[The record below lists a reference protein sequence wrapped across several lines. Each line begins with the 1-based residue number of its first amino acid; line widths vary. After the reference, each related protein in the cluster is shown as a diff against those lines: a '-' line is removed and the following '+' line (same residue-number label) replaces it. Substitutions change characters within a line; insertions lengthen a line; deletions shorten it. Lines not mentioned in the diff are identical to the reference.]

1 MLFTLTLND
10 QLALAL
16 GIAGLL
22 FLLINLLLLKRNQP
36 KHIPEP
42 AKEAVENLLHVSSEQ
57 GKRLVVGLGHSLTNA
72 SFDLAGASGLNLQR
86 ALLKRSLFND
96 HPLQSFSGDGA
107 LACLSRMVVHGA
119 YRGALASELFQGSLS
134 QLSGASP
141 LAYTASLT
149 NQITGSSNAGLLL
162 AGQMSPVMLLVL
174 DQADRLSIPSISA
187 VSSLSGQ
194 AAGFFGNS
202 VNLMGEDVFNAA
214 GKLDQRKSSLASLSA
229 QDWLRIAISIGLLL
243 GAILKMGSVLP

>member
-1 MLFTLTLND
+1 MLSALTLND

-22 FLLINLLLLKRNQP
+22 FLLINLLVLKRNQP
-36 KHIPEP
+36 KHTPEP

-57 GKRLVVGLGHSLTNA
+57 GKRLVVGLGQALTNA

-96 HPLQSFSGDGA
+96 QPLQSYSGDGV

-119 YRGALASELFQGSLS
+119 YRGALASELFSGSLS
-134 QLSGASP
+134 QLSGTSP
-141 LAYTASLT
+141 LAYTASLV
-149 NQITGSSNAGLLL
+149 NQIPDSSNAGLLL
-162 AGQMSPVMLLVL
+162 AGQMSPVILLVL
-174 DQADRLSIPSISA
+174 DQADRHLLPAISA
-187 VSSLSGQ
+187 ISSLSGQ

-202 VNLMGEDVFNAA
+202 VNLIGEDVFNAA
-214 GKLDQRKSSLASLSA
+214 GKLDQRKSALASLSA

-243 GAILKMGSVLP
+243 GAILTMGGALP

>member
-1 MLFTLTLND
+1 MLFTLSLND

-16 GIAGLL
+16 GILGLL
-22 FLLINLLLLKRNQP
+22 FLLINLLLLRKNKP

-42 AKEAVENLLHVSSEQ
+42 GKEAVAHLLHVSSEE
-57 GKRLVVGLGHSLTNA
+57 GKRLVVGLGHGLTNA
-72 SFDLAGASGLNLQR
+72 SFDLAGASGLSLQR

-96 HPLQSFSGDGA
+96 HPLQSFSGDGV

-119 YRGALASELFQGSLS
+119 YRGALASELFSGSLS
-134 QLSGASP
+134 QLSGTSP

-149 NQITGSSNAGLLL
+149 NQIPDASNAGLLL
-162 AGQMSPVMLLVL
+162 TGQMSPVVLLAL
-174 DQADRLSIPSISA
+174 DQSDRHSLPSISA
-187 VSSLSGQ
+187 LASLSGQ

-202 VNLMGEDVFNAA
+202 VNLIGEDVFNAA
-214 GKLDQRKSSLASLSA
+214 GKLDQRKSSLGSLSA

-243 GAILKMGSVLP
+243 GAILKMGGVLP

>member
-1 MLFTLTLND
+1 MLFTLSLND

-16 GIAGLL
+16 GVLGLL
-22 FLLINLLLLKRNQP
+22 FLLINHLLLRKNKP

-42 AKEAVENLLHVSSEQ
+42 GKEAVAHLLHVSSEE
-57 GKRLVVGLGHSLTNA
+57 GKRLVVGLGHSLTTSN
-72 SFDLAGASGLNLQR
+72 FDLAGTSGLSLQR

-96 HPLQSFSGDGA
+96 HPLQSFSGDGV

-119 YRGALASELFQGSLS
+119 YRGALASELFSGSLS
-134 QLSGASP
+134 QLSGTSP

-149 NQITGSSNAGLLL
+149 NQIPDASNAGLLL
-162 AGQMSPVMLLVL
+162 TGQMSPVVLLAL
-174 DQADRLSIPSISA
+174 DQSDRHSLPSISA
-187 VSSLSGQ
+187 LASLSGQ

-202 VNLMGEDVFNAA
+202 VNLIGEDVFNAA

-229 QDWLRIAISIGLLL
+229 QDWLRIAITIGLLL
-243 GAILKMGSVLP
+243 GAMLKMGGVLP

>member
-1 MLFTLTLND
+1 MLLSLTLND

-16 GIAGLL
+16 GILGLL
-22 FLLINLLLLKRNQP
+22 FLLINLLLLKKNKP
-36 KHIPEP
+36 KHIPES
-42 AKEAVENLLHVSSEQ
+42 AKEAVEQLLHVSSED

-72 SFDLAGASGLNLQR
+72 SFDLAGASGLSLQR

-96 HPLQSFSGDGA
+96 HPLQSYSGDGV

-119 YRGALASELFQGSLS
+119 YRGALASELFSGSLS
-134 QLSGASP
+134 QLSGTSP
-141 LAYTASLT
+141 LAYTASLV
-149 NQITGSSNAGLLL
+149 NQIPDNSNGGLLL
-162 AGQMSPVMLLVL
+162 AGQISPVILLAL
-174 DQADRLSIPSISA
+174 DQADRFSIPAISA
-187 VSSLSGQ
+187 VASLSGQ

-202 VNLMGEDVFNAA
+202 VNLMGEDIFDAA

-243 GAILKMGSVLP
+243 GAILKMGGVLP